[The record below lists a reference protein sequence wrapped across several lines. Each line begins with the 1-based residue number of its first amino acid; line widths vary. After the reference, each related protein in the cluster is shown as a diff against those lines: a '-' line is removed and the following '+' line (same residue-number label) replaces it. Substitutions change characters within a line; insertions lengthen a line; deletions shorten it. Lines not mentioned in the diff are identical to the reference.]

1 MKFFVFLALFSV
13 LSSVYCDAWVDLA
26 PEDLNDFEVSQA
38 LNWGA
43 QNLTQDAIAKGH
55 LPEGT
60 YRVSEVQSAQR
71 WEDVDLTDNDGEETD
86 VTDDNDN
93 DWDNDYRFVVEV
105 SNDEGSGL
113 RANYTVQ
120 VDASIVNGQ
129 TVYSF
134 HLKRFTY
141 NWWTN
146 LDNNEF
152 PEDNF
157 EWEYDN
163 ELEWATE
170 DDVESG
176 AEAPVEN
183 VGSGNEAVV
192 DQTDD
197 DDGDDLV
204 LVVNEDGTSQWVD
217 PNTLGVDVDDLN

>member
-1 MKFFVFLALFSV
+1 MKFLVFLALFSV
-13 LSSVYCDAWVDLA
+13 LSSVYCDAWVDIA
-26 PEDLNDFEVSQA
+26 PENLNDFEVNQA

-60 YRVSEVQSAQR
+60 YRVSEVQSAQK
-71 WEDVDLTDNDGEETD
+71 WEDITDNDSDLTDDW
-86 VTDDNDN
+86 TDDNTDS
-93 DWDNDYRFVVEV
+93 WDDDYRFVVEV
-105 SNDEGSGL
+105 SNDEGSGWNG
-113 RANYTVQ
+113 NYTVHL
-120 VDASIVNGQ
+120 DAKVVNGQ

-134 HLKRFTY
+134 HLRRFSY

-157 EWEYDN
+157 EWEHDN

-183 VGSGNEAVV
+183 VDSGNEAVV
-192 DQTDD
+192 DQTDS

-204 LVVNEDGTSQWVD
+204 LVVNEDGSSEWVN
-217 PNTLGVDVDDLN
+217 PHTLGVDVSDLD